1 MTAVYIILGLLVLI
15 AAAYLILVA
24 PGRGKGIFEFAKVR
38 YAHRGLHNSERA
50 ENSMSAFKA
59 AVEAGYGI
67 ELDIRL
73 SSDGELVVHHD
84 DTLLRVAGVDGR
96 VDAYTAEELGKMSL
110 SGTADGVPRF
120 ADVLAEVDGRVPLL
134 VEIKEDAGNR
144 AVTDAAV
151 KMLSGYKGR
160 YIVESFNPLSIANF
174 KKQMPNV
181 HVGILSQ
188 IYFREEKYRKP
199 LYLAL
204 QLMLLNVLSRPSFVA
219 FKHTDKKA
227 FSFKVCKKLFGVTA
241 FAWTVRTPEEEKAA
255 LSAGFDAVIF
265 ENYIPE

>member
-1 MTAVYIILGLLVLI
+1 
-15 AAAYLILVA
+15 
-24 PGRGKGIFEFAKVR
+24 
-38 YAHRGLHNSERA
+38 
-50 ENSMSAFKA
+50 
-59 AVEAGYGI
+59 
-67 ELDIRL
+67 
-73 SSDGELVVHHD
+73 
-84 DTLLRVAGVDGR
+84 
-96 VDAYTAEELGKMSL
+96 MSL

-160 YIVESFNPLSIANF
+160 YIVESFNPLSLANF
-174 KKQMPNV
+174 KKQMPDV